1 MIACGSGSLHRALE
15 TGGTTPRWDRAGGC
29 DLARSDLLPA
39 SSSANLSLH
48 GNRCSRFLETDSI
61 DWNLCFLYLSSS
73 SSDLLINYFSLPALV
88 VRRPRC
94 PSLFKSLLFDAG
106 ILLLPMDLAPL

>member
-1 MIACGSGSLHRALE
+1 MIWL
-15 TGGTTPRWDRAGGC
+15 DRIYY
-29 DLARSDLLPA
+29 LLLLLPTY
-39 SSSANLSLH
+39 LSLH

-106 ILLLPMDLAPL
+106 ILLLPMGEILAPL